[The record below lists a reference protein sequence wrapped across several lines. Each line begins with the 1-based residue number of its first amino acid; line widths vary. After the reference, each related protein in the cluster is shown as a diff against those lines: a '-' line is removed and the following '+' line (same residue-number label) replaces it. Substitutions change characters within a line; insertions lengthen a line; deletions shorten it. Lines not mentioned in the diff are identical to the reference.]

1 MKGNAAFT
9 QEEAKSILASLT
21 YEEKL
26 LLREILLAIKSE
38 RKAAS

>member
-9 QEEAKSILASLT
+9 QEEAMSILASLT

-26 LLREILLAIKSE
+26 LLREFLLAIKEE

>member
-9 QEEAKSILASLT
+9 QEEAKYLLASLT

-26 LLREILLAIKSE
+26 LLREFLLAIKSE